1 MSYETSEFIKELN
14 GVQAPAGFHYMPNG
28 RLMKDADHIARY
40 GYIQRKISGISIDL
54 KDLSYNGE
62 TRYFE
67 VLGDGYFSLEITD
80 SDNKHYNFYTKT
92 WVSSGVS
99 GIKNGYLHKVKLEG
113 SYSNTILFP
122 SNTSSLK
129 TYTLKLIAETVD
141 NVKTIHEDI
150 EEVRNEDN
158 SINLNKSTG
167 SHSNIVT
174 KLLYQDVVR
183 QLHLSCIAPSQYST
197 ITSTVDGTISSADKL
212 IFDDVMANKG
222 ILVGDLISGTGVAA
236 STHTLVSGFDPDNDN
251 NKEISL
257 NRSTSISD
265 AVTVTFTPAF
275 NGVTPHNTESTSGR
289 DSFDMVTGG
298 SLDADFTLTIT
309 APSGRL
315 FSIKKTPTT
324 QDLCSFKT
332 VNIGS
337 AGSALPE
344 EDVSG
349 STFFRFPVNN
359 IAGLQKGM
367 SLDPSRSDDT
377 NVPAILD
384 DYITTETRTN
394 FVNIDGAQVVTS
406 QTRVKR
412 IFNAVDPNHNDV
424 TAIHRSGKASAQAGN
439 LIFNV
444 QQPDA
449 LKDNTNVK
457 IYGHG
462 KNHISSL
469 NNGMEVEISNVLLT
483 PTELTVTTTG
493 TVSDST
499 TVPINNLA
507 LVTVGAEISGTNIA
521 FAASNP
527 TVASK
532 AALSGAGNMTLSA
545 AQTLENGQELKIENF
560 TNVIT
565 LTGRIKVKNF
575 PESDTTIFFDLERF
589 LTSI

>member
-14 GVQAPAGFHYMPNG
+14 DVQAPAGFHYMPNG

-40 GYIQRKISGISIDL
+40 GYVQRKISSINIDL
-54 KDLSYNGE
+54 QDISYNGE

-67 VLGDGYFSLEITD
+67 ITGDGYFSLEITD
-80 SDNKHYNFYTKT
+80 SDNKHYNFYSKT
-92 WVSSGVS
+92 WVNSGVS
-99 GIKNGYLHKVKLEG
+99 GIKNGYLHKINLKG
-113 SYSNTILFP
+113 SYSNYIIFP

-129 TYTLKLIAETVD
+129 TYTLKLIAETVG
-141 NVKTIHEDI
+141 NVKTIHQEV

-167 SHSNIVT
+167 SDSNVLAKI
-174 KLLYQDVVR
+174 LYQDVVK

-197 ITSTVDGTISSADKL
+197 ITSTVDGTISSANKL
-212 IFDDVMANKG
+212 ILDDVMANKG
-222 ILVGDLISGTGVAA
+222 VLVGDLITGTGVAA
-236 STHTLVSGFDPDNDN
+236 STYTLVSSFDPDNDN

-257 NRSTSISD
+257 NRNTSISD

-275 NGVTPHNTESTSGR
+275 NGVKPHNTESTNGR
-289 DSFDMVTGG
+289 DSFDMTTGG
-298 SLDADFTLTIT
+298 SLDANFTVTIT

-315 FSIKKTPTT
+315 FSIKKIPTT

-377 NVPAILD
+377 IVPAVLS
-384 DYITTETRTN
+384 DYTTTETRTS
-394 FVNIDGAQVVTS
+394 FANINGAQVVTS
-406 QTRVKR
+406 ETRIKST
-412 IFNAVDPNHNDV
+412 FNAVDPNHNDV

-449 LKDNTNVK
+449 LKDNTSVK

-462 KNHISSL
+462 KKNISSL

-483 PTELTVTTTG
+483 PTDLTVTTTG
-493 TVSDST
+493 SVSSST

-507 LVTVGAEISGTNIA
+507 LVTAGAEISGVNIA

-527 TVASK
+527 TVTGK
-532 AALSGAGNMTLSA
+532 AALSGAGNITLSA
-545 AQTLENGQELKIENF
+545 AQTLESGQELKIENF

-565 LTGRIKVKNF
+565 LTGRINVKNF